1 MLDYTYNWPLVAASL
16 AISLMA
22 SFTGLSLTRGL
33 SKVSEQT
40 RQIRIAM
47 AAAALGGG
55 IWSMH
60 FVAILAMSFP
70 IQLGYNPLMTLGSA
84 MVAILLAGLALL
96 MMHYAQRT
104 WMTVALSG
112 MTLGIGIVAMHFLG
126 MAGLERCLPVYGAAG
141 IVAALLL
148 AMVVGIAAVATAYS
162 ERTARKTVLATLIF
176 GSSVVVVHF
185 AAMADTRFM
194 AVDLT
199 GLALPAIAD
208 TTLAMI
214 VMSSAFVICGAFL
227 LSGATHFAPRALVSA
242 AATDPEI
249 PDDAPP
255 LAGTGAP
262 IRVPY
267 EQNGQTAFL
276 AAGNV
281 AVIRAEGHYTILYQ
295 GGQKLFCP
303 WSISQAEDRLPA
315 GMFQRVHRSYL
326 VNLGHVAGFE
336 RRKDSG
342 VCLFEGAQAAI
353 RVPVARARIGALREA
368 LGV

>member
-33 SKVSEQT
+33 SKLPEQA

-70 IQLGYNPLMTLGSA
+70 IQLGYNPLTTLGSA

-112 MTLGIGIVAMHFLG
+112 VTLGIGIVAMHFLG
-126 MAGLERCLPVYGAAG
+126 MLGLERCLPVYGAAG

-148 AMVVGIAAVATAYS
+148 AVVMGIAAIATAYS
-162 ERTARKTVLATLIF
+162 ERTARRTILATLIF

-194 AVDLT
+194 AIDVS
-199 GLALPAIAD
+199 GLALPLSSPSAI
-208 TTLAMI
+208 
-214 VMSSAFVICGAFL
+214 
-227 LSGATHFAPRALVSA
+227 
-242 AATDPEI
+242 
-249 PDDAPP
+249 
-255 LAGTGAP
+255 P
-262 IRVPY
+262 I
-267 EQNGQTAFL
+267 
-276 AAGNV
+276 
-281 AVIRAEGHYTILYQ
+281 
-295 GGQKLFCP
+295 
-303 WSISQAEDRLPA
+303 S
-315 GMFQRVHRSYL
+315 
-326 VNLGHVAGFE
+326 
-336 RRKDSG
+336 
-342 VCLFEGAQAAI
+342 
-353 RVPVARARIGALREA
+353 
-368 LGV
+368 

>member
-33 SKVSEQT
+33 SKLPEQA

-70 IQLGYNPLMTLGSA
+70 IQLGYNPLTTLGSA

-112 MTLGIGIVAMHFLG
+112 VTLGIGIVAMHFLG
-126 MAGLERCLPVYGAAG
+126 MLGLERCLPVYGAAG

-148 AMVVGIAAVATAYS
+148 AVVMGIAAIATAYS
-162 ERTARKTVLATLIF
+162 ERTARRTILATLIF

-194 AVDLT
+194 AIDVS

-227 LSGATHFAPRALVSA
+227 LSGATYFAPRKATLAEAPSPGPSEPTA
-242 AATDPEI
+242 AA
-249 PDDAPP
+249 AQQV
-255 LAGTGAP
+255 
-262 IRVPY
+262 RVPF
-267 EQNGQTAFL
+267 EHNGQTTFV
-276 AAGNV
+276 AAGRV

-303 WSISQAEDRLPA
+303 WSISQAEERLPQ

-342 VCLFEGAQAAI
+342 VCLFEGEQAAI
-353 RVPVARARIGALREA
+353 RVPVARTRIGALREA